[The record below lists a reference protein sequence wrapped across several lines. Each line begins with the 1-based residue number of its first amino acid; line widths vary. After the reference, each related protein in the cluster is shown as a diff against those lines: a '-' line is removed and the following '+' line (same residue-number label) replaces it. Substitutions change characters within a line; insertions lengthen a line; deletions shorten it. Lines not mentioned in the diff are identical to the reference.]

1 MKNESKYVLN
11 EQTGKFDVLYKG
23 FDYMTLRST
32 NGWKTSRSVD
42 TEDEAKKIC
51 ADCLAFED

>member
-1 MKNESKYVLN
+1 MKNESKYVFN
-11 EQTGKFDVLYKG
+11 EKTSKFDVLYKG

-32 NGWKTSRSVD
+32 NGWKTIRSVD
-42 TEDEAKKIC
+42 TEVEAKKIC